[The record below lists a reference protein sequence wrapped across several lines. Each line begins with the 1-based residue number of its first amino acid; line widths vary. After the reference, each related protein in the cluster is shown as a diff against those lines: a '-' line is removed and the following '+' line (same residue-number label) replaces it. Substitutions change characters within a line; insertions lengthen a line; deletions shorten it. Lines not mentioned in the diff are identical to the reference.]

1 MEFHVSDTWF
11 MEDIFYFLLREA
23 LMTIKSI
30 SPLDGRYSKNLEPLT
45 AYFSEWGLIKYRIH
59 VEIEWLIMMS
69 ERTEIAHVRELSDS
83 EKAYLRSIVTDFDDL
98 EALKVKEIEDRT
110 RHDVKAV
117 EYYIK
122 NAVRS
127 TSVEDLGESIH
138 FCCTSEDINNL
149 SHALMLKEGITNEWF
164 PLASDMLKKLGV
176 IAEEAKD
183 IPMLARTHG
192 QAATPTTTGKELA
205 VFIHRWQRQ
214 LGRIMKQ
221 EYLGKFNGAVGCYNA
236 HCAAYPVAPWEEISK
251 AFIEK
256 LGLTFN
262 PLTTQIESHDYMAEL
277 FHALIRF
284 NNILMDFDRDMW
296 TYISLGYFKQKV
308 VSTEVGSSV
317 MPHKVNP
324 IDFENS
330 EANLGIS
337 NALLDH
343 LASKLPISRLQRDL
357 TDSSAIRN
365 VGNAVG
371 HSYLAIKSAIR
382 GISRVSVDR
391 EAIGRDLENA
401 WEVLAEPVQTVMRKA
416 GIENPYEKMK
426 ELSRGK
432 KITQGDLHRFINSL
446 ELPETD
452 KARLLALT
460 PADYVGNACALLRH
474 IKS

>member
-1 MEFHVSDTWF
+1 M
-11 MEDIFYFLLREA
+11 A
-23 LMTIKSI
+23 IKSI

-45 AYFSEWGLIKYRIH
+45 VYFSEWGLIKYRIH

-69 ERTEIAHVRELSDS
+69 ERPEITHVRELTGS
-83 EKAYLRSIVTDFDDL
+83 EKDILRNIVSDFDD
-98 EALKVKEIEDRT
+98 ERAVTVKEIEEQT

-122 NAVRS
+122 KAIKGKS
-127 TSVEDLGESIH
+127 IEDLGESIH

-149 SHALMLKEGITNEWF
+149 SHALMLKEGINNEWL
-164 PLASDMLKKLGV
+164 PLAEDMLNKLGA

-183 IPMLARTHG
+183 ISMLARTHG

-205 VFIHRWQRQ
+205 VFIHRWKRQ
-214 LGRIMKQ
+214 LDQIRSI

-236 HCAAYPVAPWEEISK
+236 HCAAYPNAPWEEISRV
-251 AFIEK
+251 FIEG

-284 NNILMDFDRDMW
+284 NNITMDFDRDMW

-308 VSTEVGSSV
+308 VSSEVGSSV

-382 GISRVSVDR
+382 GIGRVSVDR
-391 EAIGRDLENA
+391 VAILKDLENA

-426 ELSRGK
+426 ALSRGK
-432 KITQGDLHRFINSL
+432 KITQDDLHSFINGL
-446 ELPETD
+446 DIPDED
-452 KARLLALT
+452 KNRLLALT
-460 PADYVGNACALLRH
+460 PMDYVGQACVLIEH
-474 IKS
+474 IKK

>member
-1 MEFHVSDTWF
+1 M
-11 MEDIFYFLLREA
+11 A
-23 LMTIKSI
+23 IKSI
-30 SPLDGRYSKNLEPLT
+30 SPLDGRYSKNIEPLT

-59 VEIEWLIMMS
+59 VEVEWLIMMS
-69 ERTEIAHVRELSDS
+69 EQPGITHVRDLTDS
-83 EKAYLRSIVTDFDDL
+83 EKAFLRSIVSGFNDKK
-98 EALKVKEIEDRT
+98 ALAVKEIENQT

-122 NAVRS
+122 KEIKG
-127 TSVEDLGESIH
+127 TSIEDLGESIH

-149 SHALMLKEGITNEWF
+149 SHALMLKEGINIEWL
-164 PLASDMLKKLGV
+164 PVAMDMLHKLGV
-176 IAEEAKD
+176 IAEEARD

-192 QAATPTTTGKELA
+192 QAATPTTAGKELA
-205 VFIHRWQRQ
+205 VFIYRWKRQ
-214 LGRIMKQ
+214 LTQIRKT

-236 HCAAYPVAPWEEISK
+236 HCVAYPDAPWEDIAR
-251 AFIEK
+251 AFIER

-277 FHALIRF
+277 FHAIIRF
-284 NNILMDFDRDMW
+284 NNITMDFDRDMW
-296 TYISLGYFKQKV
+296 TYISFGYYKQKV

-365 VGNAVG
+365 VGSAIG
-371 HSYLAIKSAIR
+371 HSYLAIKSALR
-382 GISRVSVDR
+382 GISRVSIDR
-391 EAIGRDLENA
+391 EAIKKDLENS

-416 GIENPYEKMK
+416 GIVNPYEKMK

-432 KITQGDLHRFINSL
+432 KITQADLHSFINGL
-446 ELPETD
+446 DLPGED
-452 KARLLALT
+452 KSRLLALT
-460 PADYVGNACALLRH
+460 PMDYIGHACTLIEH
-474 IKS
+474 ITDKE

>member
-1 MEFHVSDTWF
+1 M
-11 MEDIFYFLLREA
+11 A
-23 LMTIKSI
+23 IKAI

-69 ERTEIAHVRELSDS
+69 ERPDITHVRELTDIEKETLRNIVLEFDD
-83 EKAYLRSIVTDFDDL
+83 EKALS
-98 EALKVKEIEDRT
+98 VKEIEDQT

-117 EYYIK
+117 EYFIK
-122 NAVRS
+122 RAIKG
-127 TSVEDLGESIH
+127 TSLEDLGESIH

-149 SHALMLKEGITNEWF
+149 SHALMLKEGITNEWI
-164 PLASDMLKKLGV
+164 PLAEEMLDKLAA
-176 IAEEAKD
+176 IAGDVKD
-183 IPMLARTHG
+183 VSMLARTHG
-192 QAATPTTTGKELA
+192 QPATPTTIGKELA
-205 VFIHRWQRQ
+205 VFIHRWKRQ
-214 LGRIMKQ
+214 LARIKDV
-221 EYLGKFNGAVGCYNA
+221 EYLGKFNGATGCYNA
-236 HCAAYPVAPWEEISK
+236 HCVAYPDAPWENISRI
-251 AFIEK
+251 FIER

-284 NNILMDFDRDMW
+284 NNITMDFDRDMW

-337 NALLDH
+337 NSLLDH

-371 HSYLAIKSAIR
+371 HSYLALKSAIR
-382 GISRVSVDR
+382 GIGRVTVDR
-391 EAIGRDLENA
+391 DAIKKDLENA
-401 WEVLAEPVQTVMRKA
+401 WEVLAEPIQTVMRKA

-432 KITQGDLHRFINSL
+432 KITQADLHSFINGL
-446 ELPETD
+446 ELPGDD
-452 KARLLALT
+452 KNRLLALT
-460 PADYVGNACALLRH
+460 PLDYIGHACILMDY
-474 IKS
+474 IKK

>member
-1 MEFHVSDTWF
+1 M
-11 MEDIFYFLLREA
+11 A
-23 LMTIKSI
+23 IKSI
-30 SPLDGRYSKNLEPLT
+30 SPLDGRYSKNIEPLT
-45 AYFSEWGLIKYRIH
+45 VYFSEWGLIKYRIH

-69 ERTEIAHVRELSDS
+69 EQPEITHVRELIDP
-83 EKAYLRSIVTDFDDL
+83 EKIFLRNIVSDFDD
-98 EALKVKEIEDRT
+98 EKALAVKEIEGQT

-122 NAVRS
+122 KAIKG

-149 SHALMLKEGITNEWF
+149 SHALMLKEGVNNEWI
-164 PLASDMLKKLGV
+164 PLAEDMLNKLVV
-176 IAEEAKD
+176 IAEETKE
-183 IPMLARTHG
+183 ISMLARTHG
-192 QAATPTTTGKELA
+192 QAATPTTIGKELA
-205 VFIHRWQRQ
+205 VFIHRWKRQ
-214 LGRIMKQ
+214 LTQIKSI

-236 HCAAYPVAPWEEISK
+236 HCAAYPDAPWEDISK
-251 AFIEK
+251 TFISK

-284 NNILMDFDRDMW
+284 NNITMDFDRDMW
-296 TYISLGYFKQKV
+296 TYISLGYFEQKV

-337 NALLDH
+337 NSLLDH

-371 HSYLAIKSAIR
+371 HSYLAIKSAMR
-382 GISRVSVDR
+382 GIGRVTVDKN
-391 EAIGRDLENA
+391 AIRNDLENA
-401 WEVLAEPVQTVMRKA
+401 WEILAEPVQTVMRKA
-416 GIENPYEKMK
+416 GIVNPYEKMK

-432 KITQGDLHRFINSL
+432 KITRDDLHSFINSL
-446 ELPETD
+446 ELPQED
-452 KARLLALT
+452 KTRLLALT
-460 PADYVGNACALLRH
+460 PLDYTGQACVLIEY
-474 IKS
+474 IKK

>member
-1 MEFHVSDTWF
+1 
-11 MEDIFYFLLREA
+11 
-23 LMTIKSI
+23 MTIKSI

-45 AYFSEWGLIKYRIH
+45 SYFSEWGLIKYRIH
-59 VEIEWLIMMS
+59 IEVEWLIMMS
-69 ERTEIAHVRELSDS
+69 ERPEISHVRELSGS
-83 EKAYLRSIVTDFDDL
+83 EKEGLRNIVSDFDDQK
-98 EALKVKEIEDRT
+98 AATVKEIEDRT

-122 NAVRS
+122 KAIKG

-149 SHALMLKEGITNEWF
+149 SHALMLKEGINNEWL
-164 PLASDMLKKLGV
+164 PMAEDMLDKLGT

-205 VFIHRWQRQ
+205 VFIHRWKRQ
-214 LGRIMKQ
+214 LRQIRSI

-236 HCAAYPVAPWEEISK
+236 HCAAYPDAPWEDISK
-251 AFIEK
+251 SFIER

-284 NNILMDFDRDMW
+284 NNITMDFDRDMW

-337 NALLDH
+337 NSLLEH
-343 LASKLPISRLQRDL
+343 LASKLPVSRLQRDL

-365 VGNAVG
+365 VGSAVG
-371 HSYLAIKSAIR
+371 HSYLALKSAIR
-382 GISRVSVDR
+382 GIDRVTVDKD
-391 EAIGRDLENA
+391 AIRKDLENA

-416 GIENPYEKMK
+416 GIKNPYEKMK

-432 KITQGDLHRFINSL
+432 KITKAALHSFINRL
-446 ELPETD
+446 ELPGED
-452 KARLLALT
+452 KSRLLALT
-460 PADYVGNACALLRH
+460 PMDYVGHACVLLDH
-474 IKS
+474 LKNKS

>member
-1 MEFHVSDTWF
+1 MS
-11 MEDIFYFLLREA
+11 
-23 LMTIKSI
+23 IKSI
-30 SPLDGRYSKNLEPLT
+30 SPLDGRYSKNAEPLT
-45 AYFSEWGLIKYRIH
+45 AYFSEFGLIKYRIH

-69 ERTEIAHVRELSDS
+69 ERPEISHVRELTDS
-83 EKAYLRSIVTDFDDL
+83 EKEFLRCLASDFDDQR
-98 EALKVKEIEDRT
+98 ALTVKEIEAET

-122 NAVRS
+122 RS
-127 TSVEDLGESIH
+127 IEESSVEDLGESIH

-149 SHALMLKEGITNEWF
+149 SHALMLKEGMANEWI
-164 PLASDMLKKLGV
+164 PLAEEMLCRLEDL
-176 IAEEAKD
+176 ADSSKD
-183 IPMLARTHG
+183 VPMLARTHG
-192 QAATPTTTGKELA
+192 QGATPTTIGKELA
-205 VFIHRWQRQ
+205 VFIYRWKRQ
-214 LGRIMKQ
+214 LEQIKTL

-236 HCAAYPVAPWEEISK
+236 HCTAYPDAPWEEISR
-251 AFIEK
+251 ALIER
-256 LGLTFN
+256 LGLNFN
-262 PLTTQIESHDYMAEL
+262 PVTTQIESHDYMAEL

-284 NNILMDFDRDMW
+284 NNIIMDFDRDMW
-296 TYISLGYFKQKV
+296 TYVSLGYLKQKV

-343 LASKLPISRLQRDL
+343 LASKLPVSRLQRDL

-365 VGNAVG
+365 AGNAVG
-371 HSYLAIKSAIR
+371 HSYIAIKSAIR
-382 GISRVSVDR
+382 GIDRVSIDGA
-391 EAIGRDLENA
+391 AIKKDLEDA

-432 KITQGDLHRFINSL
+432 SITQDTLHSFINSL
-446 ELPETD
+446 ELPEED
-452 KARLLALT
+452 RNRLLALK
-460 PADYVGNACALLRH
+460 PADYVGMASELLKH
-474 IKS
+474 IK

>member
-1 MEFHVSDTWF
+1 M
-11 MEDIFYFLLREA
+11 A
-23 LMTIKSI
+23 IKSI
-30 SPLDGRYSKNLEPLT
+30 SPLDGRYSKNLDPLT
-45 AYFSEWGLIKYRIH
+45 AYFSEWGLIKYRIY
-59 VEIEWLIMMS
+59 VEVEWLIMMS
-69 ERTEIAHVRELSDS
+69 ETPEITHVRELTGS
-83 EKAYLRSIVTDFDDL
+83 EKAFLRSIVSDFDD
-98 EALKVKEIEDRT
+98 EKAGAVKEIEDQT
-110 RHDVKAV
+110 RHDVKAI

-122 NAVRS
+122 KVIKG

-149 SHALMLKEGITNEWF
+149 SHALMLKEGINNEWF
-164 PLASDMLKKLGV
+164 PLASDMIRKLAV

-192 QAATPTTTGKELA
+192 QAATPTTAGKELA
-205 VFIHRWQRQ
+205 VFIHRWKRQ
-214 LGRIMKQ
+214 LAQIGSL

-236 HCAAYPVAPWEEISK
+236 HCAAYPDAPWENISK
-251 AFIEK
+251 TFIER

-284 NNILMDFDRDMW
+284 NNITIDFDRDMW

-308 VSTEVGSSV
+308 VGTEVGSSV

-371 HSYLAIKSAIR
+371 HSYLAVKSAIR
-382 GISRVSVDR
+382 GVGRVSVDKDTIR
-391 EAIGRDLENA
+391 KDLENA

-426 ELSRGK
+426 QLSRGK
-432 KITQGDLHRFINSL
+432 KITRDDLHSFINSL
-446 ELPETD
+446 ELPGED
-452 KARLLALT
+452 KKRLLDLT
-460 PADYVGNACALLRH
+460 PMDYIGHACILLEH
-474 IKS
+474 IKG

>member
-1 MEFHVSDTWF
+1 M
-11 MEDIFYFLLREA
+11 A
-23 LMTIKSI
+23 IKSI

-59 VEIEWLIMMS
+59 VEVEWLIMMS
-69 ERTEIAHVRELSDS
+69 EQPEITHVRELADS
-83 EKAYLRSIVTDFDDL
+83 EKEFLRSIISDFDDKK
-98 EALKVKEIEDRT
+98 ALTVKEIEDRT

-122 NAVRS
+122 NAIRG
-127 TSVEDLGESIH
+127 TSAEDISESIH

-149 SHALMLKEGITNEWF
+149 SHALMLKKGINSEWL
-164 PLASDMLKKLGV
+164 PLAEDMLSKLRAV
-176 IAEEAKD
+176 ADEAKNV
-183 IPMLARTHG
+183 PMLARTHG
-192 QAATPTTTGKELA
+192 QAATPTTIGKEMA
-205 VFIHRWQRQ
+205 VFVHRWRRQ
-214 LGRIMKQ
+214 LKQ
-221 EYLGKFNGAVGCYNA
+221 IRAVEYLGKFNGAVGCYNA
-236 HCAAYPVAPWEEISK
+236 HCAAYPDAPWEDISK
-251 AFIEK
+251 AFIER

-284 NNILMDFDRDMW
+284 NNITMDFDRDMW
-296 TYISLGYFKQKV
+296 AYISMGYFRQKV

-343 LASKLPISRLQRDL
+343 LASKLPVSRLQRDL

-371 HSYLAIKSAIR
+371 HSYLAIKSAVR
-382 GISRVSVDR
+382 GIGRVTVDR
-391 EAIGRDLENA
+391 DAITKDLENA

-432 KITQGDLHRFINSL
+432 KITRDDLHAFINGL
-446 ELPETD
+446 ELLEED
-452 KARLLALT
+452 KRRLLALT
-460 PADYVGNACALLRH
+460 PMDYVGHACDLIEH
-474 IKS
+474 IK